1 MRLLERLILEAVSV
15 HRSAVDPRVVEAD
28 DKGLGGS
35 SDQERTYL
43 KGIQRILTDVR
54 RQT

>member
-1 MRLLERLILEAVSV
+1 MV
-15 HRSAVDPRVVEAD
+15 PGVVEAD
-28 DKGLGGS
+28 DKGLASS
-35 SDQERTYL
+35 SDQERPYL